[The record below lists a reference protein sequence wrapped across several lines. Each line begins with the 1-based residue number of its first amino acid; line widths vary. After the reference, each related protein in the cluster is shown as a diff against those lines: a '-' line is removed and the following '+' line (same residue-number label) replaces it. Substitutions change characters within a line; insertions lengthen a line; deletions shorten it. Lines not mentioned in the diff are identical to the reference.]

1 MADDRQEGGKR
12 VSQETLGM
20 LLGILGVV
28 GFSAT
33 LPATR
38 VAVHY
43 LDPLIVGLGRALVA
57 AVCAALMLWLTR
69 QSRPTTA
76 QIKGLMIV
84 ALGVIIGFP
93 LFSAIALQQLPAAHS
108 AVIVAI
114 LPLLTAV
121 VGALR
126 MRQRPSRQFWLMS
139 MVGSSLVLMF
149 AFSNGMQGLQL
160 ADGILL
166 LACLAAAFGYVEGGR
181 LAREMGGW
189 QVICWALVLIAP
201 FLLAPVGWS
210 LYQHGFDAPLSG
222 WLAFFYVSLV
232 SQLLAFFLW
241 YQGMAMAG
249 VVRVSQM
256 QLLQPFMTLLVAA
269 VILDET
275 VTLSM
280 ICFALAVVAAVAFGR
295 RMPIVQH

>member
-1 MADDRQEGGKR
+1 MAGSRQDSGRG
-12 VSQETLGM
+12 VSRDTLGM
-20 LLGILGVV
+20 LLGILGVA
-28 GFSAT
+28 GFSVT

-43 LDPLIVGLGRALVA
+43 LDPLTVGLGRALVA
-57 AVCAALMLWLTR
+57 AVGAALMLWLTR
-69 QSRPTTA
+69 QSWPTTA
-76 QIKGLMIV
+76 QIKGLVIV

-93 LFSAIALQQLPAAHS
+93 LFSAIALQQLPAAHG

-121 VGALR
+121 VGAVR
-126 MRQRPSRQFWLMS
+126 MRQRPSNQFWLMS
-139 MVGSSLVLMF
+139 LLGSLLVLMF
-149 AFSNGMQGLQL
+149 AFSSGLQGLQQ

-166 LACLAAAFGYVEGGR
+166 LACLAAAFGYVEGGK

-232 SQLLAFFLW
+232 SQFLAFFLW
-241 YQGMAMAG
+241 YQGMALAG

-269 VILDET
+269 AILDET
-275 VTLSM
+275 VTSGM
-280 ICFALAVVAAVAFGR
+280 IVFALAVVATVAFGR

>member
-1 MADDRQEGGKR
+1 MAGSVQNRGR
-12 VSQETLGM
+12 AVSRDTLGM
-20 LLGILGVV
+20 LLGILGVA
-28 GFSAT
+28 GFSVT

-38 VAVHY
+38 VAVQY
-43 LDPLIVGLGRALVA
+43 LDPLTVGLGRALVA
-57 AVCAALMLWLTR
+57 ALCAALMLWLTR
-69 QSRPTTA
+69 QSWPTTA
-76 QIKGLMIV
+76 QIKGLVIV

-93 LFSAIALQQLPAAHS
+93 LLSAIALQQLPAAHS

-126 MRQRPSRQFWLMS
+126 MRQRPSNQFWLMS
-139 MVGSSLVLMF
+139 LVGSSLVLMF
-149 AFSNGMQGLQL
+149 AFSSGMQGLQV

-181 LAREMGGW
+181 LASEMGGW

-210 LYQHGFDAPLSG
+210 LYQHGFNAPLSG

-232 SQLLAFFLW
+232 SQFLAFFLW

-269 VILDET
+269 ALLDET
-275 VTLSM
+275 ITSSM
-280 ICFALAVVAAVAFGR
+280 LGFALAVVATVAFGR
-295 RMPIVQH
+295 RMPIAQH